1 MDKLIELITDCLEH
15 KVPIT
20 GVTLNDRK
28 DFEYRPASEV
38 FYEMT
43 LKYPGVKSFFNW
55 DDGTQMDYY
64 DWIGCVK
71 YLMDN
76 YMKIPHQ
83 KYFIHSLGKYILS

>member
-1 MDKLIELITDCLEH
+1 MIQYNKGNKTKTFDSEVSVNIF
-15 KVPIT
+15 T
-20 GVTLNDRK
+20 GAGAIYNG
-28 DFEYRPASEV
+28 DFEYRAVSAEV

-71 YLMDN
+71 FLMN
-76 YMKIPHQ
+76 N
-83 KYFIHSLGKYILS
+83 FS

>member
-1 MDKLIELITDCLEH
+1 MLNATIQYNKGNKTKTFYSEASVNIF
-15 KVPIT
+15 T
-20 GVTLNDRK
+20 GASAIYNG
-28 DFEYRPASEV
+28 DFEYRPASAV

-76 YMKIPHQ
+76 Y
-83 KYFIHSLGKYILS
+83 G